1 MIKARIEK
9 VKSIKIEETITAITM
24 IKNNNNN

>member
-1 MIKARIEK
+1 MIKARIKK

>member
-9 VKSIKIEETITAITM
+9 VKSIKIEETIKAITM